1 MENIT
6 NLIIVLVLVFILNI
20 PFGYWRQGEKR
31 FSIYWVLAVHL
42 PIPVVVF
49 LRLYFELGFQWW
61 TYPFMI
67 FAFFMGQWTGARI
80 RKMRDSKFEI
90 EKTN

>member
-1 MENIT
+1 MEYQ
-6 NLIIVLVLVFILNI
+6 NLIIVLVLVFILNL
-20 PFGYWRQGEKR
+20 PFGYWREGVKK
-31 FSIYWVLAVHL
+31 FSIYWFLAVHL

-67 FAFFMGQWTGARI
+67 AVFFGGQWFGAFFR
-80 RKMRDSKFEI
+80 RKRG
-90 EKTN
+90 N

>member
-6 NLIIVLVLVFILNI
+6 NFIIVLILVFILNI
-20 PFGYWRQGEKR
+20 PCGYWRQGVKK
-31 FSIYWVLAVHL
+31 FGVYWFLAVHL

-49 LRLYFELGFQWW
+49 LRFYFHLGFQWW

-67 FAFFMGQWTGARI
+67 FVFFMGQWLGANI
-80 RKMRDSKFEI
+80 RKKKASSEPKI
-90 EKTN
+90 N

>member
-6 NLIIVLVLVFILNI
+6 NLIIVLILVFILNT
-20 PFGYWRQGEKR
+20 PFGYWRQGVKKLSLQW
-31 FSIYWVLAVHL
+31 FLAIHI
-42 PIPVVVF
+42 PIPFVVF

-67 FAFFMGQWTGARI
+67 FAFFMGQWLGAYFRI
-80 RKMRDSKFEI
+80 KREDNYADKD
-90 EKTN
+90 